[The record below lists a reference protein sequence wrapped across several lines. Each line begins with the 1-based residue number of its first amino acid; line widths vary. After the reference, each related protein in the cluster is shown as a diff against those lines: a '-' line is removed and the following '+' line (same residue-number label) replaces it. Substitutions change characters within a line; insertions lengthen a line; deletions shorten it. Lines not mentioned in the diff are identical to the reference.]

1 MEEKYPVLYY
11 DLENIDLDTLREL
24 ADGLEDYFKREN
36 VPFILL
42 PKQMDMKWMTKE
54 EALKKIESIKGYVE
68 TWPE

>member
-11 DLENIDLDTLREL
+11 DLENISDETLHEL
-24 ADGLEDYFKREN
+24 ADGLEEYFKREN

-42 PKQMDMKWMTKE
+42 PKQMDMKWMTKK
-54 EALKKIESIKGYVE
+54 EALEQIKNIKEYVE

>member
-11 DLENIDLDTLREL
+11 DLENISDETLHEL
-24 ADGLEDYFKREN
+24 AEEIGEYFKREN

-42 PKQMDMKWMTKE
+42 PKQTNMKWLTKK
-54 EALKKIESIKGYVE
+54 EALEQIEKLKEYVE